1 MNHTNHKP
9 SAPRNLHRLALL
21 GLVAGSLTLVACNR
35 QEDERTVGQEIDSTI
50 SQTER
55 KAEET
60 GASMQA
66 GAKEAQ
72 ADMAA
77 ATSSMADSV
86 KDAAITTA
94 IKAELARDSTL
105 SAMDINV
112 DTEAGRVLLRGS
124 APDAVARDRAYSLAT
139 GVDGVLAVNNE
150 LVIKPN

>member
-1 MNHTNHKP
+1 MNRIHSKP
-9 SAPRNLHRLALL
+9 SIPRHLTRLALL
-21 GLVAGSLTLVACNR
+21 GLVAGSFGLVACSN
-35 QEDERTVGQEIDSTI
+35 QEDERTVGQQIDSSI

-55 KAEET
+55 NAAE
-60 GASMQA
+60 
-66 GAKEAQ
+66 AK

-77 ATSSMADSV
+77 ATSSAADSV

-94 IKAELARDSTL
+94 IKAELARDSNL

-112 DTEAGRVLLRGS
+112 DTEAGRVMLRGS

-139 GVDGVLAVNNE
+139 GVDGVVAVNNE